1 MFDLSTKTKALGHS
15 MAVHTNKI
23 ESYANAVNGNTR
35 LQQQLIAKLLQNQDE
50 LLRPMTKSTA

>member
-1 MFDLSTKTKALGHS
+1 

-23 ESYANAVNGNTR
+23 ESYANAVNGNIR

>member
-1 MFDLSTKTKALGHS
+1 

-23 ESYANAVNGNTR
+23 ESYANAVNCNTR